1 MDFRLNPV
9 ALVTGAASGA
19 GAAIALG
26 LAVRARGGLIL
37 LDRDEDLLSD
47 TADAITTPPE
57 RVSTL
62 ACDVADAERW
72 AQATA
77 FVSAQYGRLDWAIVH
92 LDAREAAQQ
101 QAMALTLTLTQSLA
115 AVMRS
120 NTQGGAIVLAVSG
133 EPVKLD
139 LMLQLVR
146 VANKQAATQGVRVCA
161 LLCDGAE
168 SALWRNDAAFDA
180 LVREAGSEPAA
191 MTRLAAM
198 DPPLARCNGKRDPAQ
213 LAHLLLS
220 NDAAAGVTLVV
231 DASPAL

>member
-37 LDRDEDLLSD
+37 VDRDEDQLSD

-77 FVSAQYGRLDWAIVH
+77 FVSAHYGRLDWAIVH
-92 LDAREAAQQ
+92 LDANGGAPQ
-101 QAMALTLTLTQSLA
+101 QAMALTLTQSLS
-115 AVMRS
+115 AVMRA
-120 NTQGGAIVLAVSG
+120 NAQGGAIVLAIG
-133 EPVKLD
+133 GGPVRLD

-146 VANKQAATQGVRVCA
+146 VANKEAETQGVRVCA

-180 LVREAGSEPAA
+180 LVREAGGESAA

-198 DPPLARCNGKRDPAQ
+198 DPPLARCGGKRDPAQ